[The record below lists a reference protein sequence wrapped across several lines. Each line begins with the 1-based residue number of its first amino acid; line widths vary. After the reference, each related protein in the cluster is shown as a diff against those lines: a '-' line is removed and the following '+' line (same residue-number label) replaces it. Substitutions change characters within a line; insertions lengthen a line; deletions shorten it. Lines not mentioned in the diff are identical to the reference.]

1 MSLKIW
7 NENTRWLSEAAWCHL
22 SSFDRIRTYWSE
34 YWTLFC
40 WSFTPF
46 VCSYLQM
53 ADWLYAGPSAALSA
67 WPTWVCVR
75 PRDSRRILNALANSR
90 ISSRLT
96 PSTSL
101 GAVCGSTIQHTH
113 THLSLLALCRPVAY
127 LIFQSEW
134 SKHPDICDHHRLW
147 TTFKKIVVLQVRT
160 YYFSLPRAVNCIC
173 LKDVLKNKFIWHVN
187 AGMSWLWLASVNL

>member
-1 MSLKIW
+1 MSVKTWDEKLMTVMS
-7 NENTRWLSEAAWCHL
+7 TRQLSEAARL
-22 SSFDRIRTYWSE
+22 SLPSFDRIRTYWSE
-34 YWTLFC
+34 IMNRLLFTANCSTL
-40 WSFTPF
+40 F

-113 THLSLLALCRPVAY
+113 LILLALCSSVAY

-134 SKHPDICDHHRLW
+134 SKHPDIRDHDRL
-147 TTFKKIVVLQVRT
+147 
-160 YYFSLPRAVNCIC
+160 
-173 LKDVLKNKFIWHVN
+173 
-187 AGMSWLWLASVNL
+187 

>member
-1 MSLKIW
+1 
-7 NENTRWLSEAAWCHL
+7 
-22 SSFDRIRTYWSE
+22 
-34 YWTLFC
+34 
-40 WSFTPF
+40 
-46 VCSYLQM
+46 M

-90 ISSRLT
+90 ISSKLT

-113 THLSLLALCRPVAY
+113 LIWLALCSPVAS

-134 SKHPDICDHHRLW
+134 SKHPDICDHDRLQQL
-147 TTFKKIVVLQVRT
+147 KKKKRNKSCSGSVLII
-160 YYFSLPRAVNCIC
+160 SLCPCAVNC
-173 LKDVLKNKFIWHVN
+173 LYLRDVLKNKFISGVN
-187 AGMSWLWLASVNL
+187 AGVSWLWLASVNL